1 MVSADWGIIK
11 AEASRCRCWRSSWN
25 IPAHRGGR
33 AHGCA
38 CQANVTQA
46 ATLEAAQG
54 TEHVD
59 WAPCDS
65 RAVQRRPLNCRVL
78 LPGLL
83 MPPPA
88 ATSPSS
94 HQSARSARRS
104 GPRAA
109 QQVERVHQQ
118 GAAISTLW
126 FRQTGGIL
134 PPPCPP
140 NKPRTCP
147 LKQPAA
153 SCCAGAAHLCG

>member
-1 MVSADWGIIK
+1 MSADWGIIK

-109 QQVERVHQQ
+109 QQVEKMHWQ
-118 GAAISTLW
+118 GAAVSTCGSSKCAAGACYHCPYCRLLLVSQQPCP
-126 FRQTGGIL
+126 RNKTH
-134 PPPCPP
+134 PCPP
-140 NKPRTCP
+140 
-147 LKQPAA
+147 A
-153 SCCAGAAHLCG
+153 